1 MYQTPDIL
9 AERRAIGIP
18 ARAQETLFIKGE
30 PSSCLFEVRRGVA
43 RAVHY
48 SAEGDRQVMAFFFPG
63 DVLGLPLTRRHR
75 YSAEAASDMI
85 FTRLPARNCQ
95 PGKSFPATRDTT
107 VSRAIWQEEKS
118 FMTRGLIIGRV
129 GYLARV
135 AAFVN
140 YVAKHLPM
148 TDETLEFPIPRG
160 DIASYLATSPETI
173 CRTLRQLREM
183 QIIAMPRLDRLQV
196 KDPSRLAQIA
206 GGPSP
211 ISEKRV
217 SA

>member
-1 MYQTPDIL
+1 MYQAPDIL

-18 ARAQETLFIKGE
+18 ARAQETLFIEGE
-30 PSSCLFEVRRGVA
+30 PSSCLFEVRRGIA

-85 FTRLPARNCQ
+85 FTRLAAPEWQ
-95 PGKSFPATRDTT
+95 PGNSFPAIGDTM
-107 VSRAIWQEEKS
+107 VSRAIWREEKS
-118 FMTRGLIIGRV
+118 FITRGLIIGRV

-140 YVAKHLPM
+140 YVAQRLPM
-148 TDETLEFPIPRG
+148 TGEALEFPIPRG

-183 QIIAMPRLDRLQV
+183 QIIAMPRIDRLQI
-196 KDPSRLAQIA
+196 KNPSRLAQIA
-206 GGPSP
+206 EGP
-211 ISEKRV
+211 
-217 SA
+217 